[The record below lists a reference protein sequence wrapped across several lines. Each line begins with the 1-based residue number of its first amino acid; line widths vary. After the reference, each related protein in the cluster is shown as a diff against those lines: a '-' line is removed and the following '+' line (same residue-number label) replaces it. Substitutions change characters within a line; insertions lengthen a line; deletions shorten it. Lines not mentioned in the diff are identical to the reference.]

1 MYSDKSEISVK
12 NYVFEIIRALIAALI
27 ITLAAVLVAALAI
40 KFFNVPTSAIT
51 IINAAIKGVSV
62 FVSALIFLRLP
73 NSGYLRGIILGVLYI
88 ALSYVVFSL
97 FNGEFKF
104 GINILNDF
112 AFGAVAKASRILYNI
127 LINLFIFGGF
137 YYETHS
143 GCCEIDHLQR

>member
-112 AFGAVAKASRILYNI
+112 AFGAVAGLIGGIVAGNI
-127 LINLFIFGGF
+127 
-137 YYETHS
+137 
-143 GCCEIDHLQR
+143 RK

>member
-1 MYSDKSEISVK
+1 MYSDKSEVSVK

-27 ITLAAVLVAALAI
+27 ITLAAVLVAAL

-88 ALSYVVFSL
+88 VLSYVVFSL

-112 AFGAVAKASRILYNI
+112 AFGAVAGLIGGIVAVNI
-127 LINLFIFGGF
+127 
-137 YYETHS
+137 
-143 GCCEIDHLQR
+143 RK